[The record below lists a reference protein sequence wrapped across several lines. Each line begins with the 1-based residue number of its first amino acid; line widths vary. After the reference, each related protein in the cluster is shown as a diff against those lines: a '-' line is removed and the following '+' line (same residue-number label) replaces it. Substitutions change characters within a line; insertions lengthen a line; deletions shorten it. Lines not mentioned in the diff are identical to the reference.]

1 MEMGLSSYQKK
12 KIAGNKTEC
21 QHNAIC
27 CYVNGTKAIR
37 FHNVFMTI
45 FEFLNEAEQQDSSTM
60 IIQGSHS
67 QDSGNSRNH
76 LYDHQFLSIPPE
88 QRSQEN
94 VRMQDRRRMAIDQ
107 LAIEQIASPTEFRDL
122 ITLTPPNNSPIRGQ

>member
-1 MEMGLSSYQKK
+1 MEMGLSSYQQK

-45 FEFLNEAEQQDSSTM
+45 FEFLNEAEQQDSST
-60 IIQGSHS
+60 IIVQGYLIHRIQATTEITCTITSFS
-67 QDSGNSRNH
+67 VFLLNK
-76 LYDHQFLSIPPE
+76 DHKK
-88 QRSQEN
+88 
-94 VRMQDRRRMAIDQ
+94 
-107 LAIEQIASPTEFRDL
+107 T
-122 ITLTPPNNSPIRGQ
+122 